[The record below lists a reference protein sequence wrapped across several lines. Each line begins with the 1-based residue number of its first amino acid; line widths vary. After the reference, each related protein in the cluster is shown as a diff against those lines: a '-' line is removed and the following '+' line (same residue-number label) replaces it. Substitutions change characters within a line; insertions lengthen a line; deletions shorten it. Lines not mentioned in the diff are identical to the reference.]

1 MKIYVLRHE
10 DRTMDLTFF
19 SPLTK
24 NGLEN
29 SVNLIKNLEKERIN
43 TIYSSPYIRTLQT
56 IYPYSKKYNLNPKL
70 DYSLVELY
78 QEENI
83 PKKSYQITLP
93 EYLAE
98 SFNYDKDYKSSI
110 TPYDDI
116 EFPES
121 VPNFSNRVKKFI
133 RAVIR
138 NNYKEDR
145 NILLVTH
152 QGVIDVILHLISK
165 HDKEIKKDTENLK
178 YPKGGLTKIFEDNEW
193 KFKKINW

>member
-1 MKIYVLRHE
+1 MKLYILRHE

-29 SVNLIKNLEKERIN
+29 SVELIKYLEIEKIN
-43 TIYSSPYIRTLQT
+43 IIYSSPYIRTLQT
-56 IYPYSKKYNLNPKL
+56 IYPYNNKYNLKPKL
-70 DYSLVELY
+70 DYSIVELY
-78 QEENI
+78 QDDNI

-98 SFNYDKDYKSSI
+98 SFNYDDEYKSQI
-110 TPYDDI
+110 MPTDI

-121 VPNFSNRVKKFI
+121 VTSFTNRIKTFLKNI
-133 RAVIR
+133 IR
-138 NNYKEDR
+138 NNYNTDK

-152 QGVIDVILHLISK
+152 QGVVDIILHLLSK
-165 HDKEIKKDTENLK
+165 RNKDIKEKVEDIK
-178 YPKGGLTKIFEDNEW
+178 YPKGGLTQIFEANHW
-193 KFKKINW
+193 KLKKINW